1 MGEAAYS
8 AHKPGYVEI
17 DEKADFQSR
26 VTQIREHL
34 GLVQRQE
41 VFDGLQLD
49 QDLIVDDQIGAV
61 GGFNLEAFVLDWNFH
76 FAADRHSIGLQ
87 LL

>member
-1 MGEAAYS
+1 MGEAPHAIHES
-8 AHKPGYVEI
+8 PHVEI
-17 DEKADFQSR
+17 DEKADLQSR

-34 GLVQRQE
+34 GLVQGQE

-49 QDLIVDDQIGAV
+49 QDLVVDDQIGAV
-61 GGFNLEAFVLDWNFH
+61 GGFDLEAFVLDWNFH